1 MQPLYISHDCAIL
14 GMAMETEVTGTTDP
28 AMEVGVQVEVTAL
41 EVPLEVF
48 QAEVQ
53 PLVVPVQH
61 LDMEVPVEDKKIPD
75 IRPTQLLNCQW
86 NSSGIDGCQVMKYQS
101 SQSYKV

>member
-41 EVPLEVF
+41 EVPSEVF

-61 LDMEVPVEDKKIPD
+61 LDMEVPVEDKKNLIFCVLMFHSHPKH
-75 IRPTQLLNCQW
+75 IKVVFLEINCF
-86 NSSGIDGCQVMKYQS
+86 YR
-101 SQSYKV
+101 